1 MRQEL
6 TSRYSARS
14 ALGRLRGAEGAEQGC
29 EQIQREREEGRGVSL
44 RRDLT
49 HGLLALVAAL
59 LGGVTPA
66 PAEVSDQERLRRAVD
81 YLLASQLK
89 DINVERSP
97 G

>member
-1 MRQEL
+1 MGGSAAL
-6 TSRYSARS
+6 KARS
-14 ALGRLRGAEGAEQGC
+14 RGR

-89 DINVERSP
+89 DIDVDRSP